1 MTMIAKLEWKVMKTK
16 RNTNAPMLQS
26 YTNLIIVQFAL
37 LGQGIQFLE
46 YLRKG
51 RSCFWISF
59 YAVLDQRT
67 EVLRAPCRDFRP
79 VILIKDS

>member
-16 RNTNAPMLQS
+16 RNTDTPMLQS

-51 RSCFWISF
+51 RSCFRIPF

-67 EVLRAPCRDFRP
+67 EVLRAPCRYFRP